1 MKADRIAGLS
11 AVVVGV
17 LVALASTNIQ
27 VVQSNDTLSA
37 RFFPYML
44 SAILVLGGA
53 ALLTFPGHTSLGDVA
68 QRMFSQAALL
78 FGAAFFVYALA
89 FPYVDYRLST
99 WLFMF
104 AVMWLLGSRHIV
116 ELLIVSTVVSLVT
129 FYLFRYGFTVLLP
142 TWI

>member
-1 MKADRIAGLS
+1 MKADRIAGLF
-11 AVVVGV
+11 VVFVGM
-17 LVALASTNIQ
+17 LVALATTKIQ
-27 VVQSNDTLSA
+27 VVQSDATLSA

-53 ALLTFPGHTSLGDVA
+53 VLLTFPGRTSLTKVA

-78 FGAAFFVYALA
+78 FGIAFFVYALA

-104 AVMWLLGSRHIV
+104 AVMWLLGSRRMAELIIV
-116 ELLIVSTVVSLVT
+116 PAAVALVT
-129 FYLFRYGFTVLLP
+129 FYLFRYGFAVLLP